1 MNFTRARA
9 LATTAIVAGM
19 TLALATPALAHVTV
33 NPDEVPRGGFAK
45 LAFRVPNERDDAST
59 VKLEVRLPADHP
71 IANVSVKPKAG
82 WTAEVTRAPLATPIV
97 VHGSEVTEAVSQVT
111 WTAAG
116 TDIKPGEFDEFEVSV
131 GPLPDDVD
139 SLLFPAVQT
148 YSDGEEVAW
157 IEPEVE
163 GQPEPELPAPVL
175 RLTAANAGDHDASAP
190 DDDSDHGDAAS
201 VSPSAASDDDGT
213 EGDLA
218 ATPVATTED
227 GSDDGNGLAAAA
239 LTVGLLG
246 VALSIVA
253 LATGRR
259 RSS

>member
-1 MNFTRARA
+1 MISTRARV
-9 LATTAIVAGM
+9 LATTAVVAM
-19 TLALATPALAHVTV
+19 VTLALAMPALAHVTV
-33 NPDEVPRGGFAK
+33 NPDEAPRGGFAK

-82 WTAEVTRAPLATPIV
+82 WAAEVTRAPLANPTN
-97 VHGSEVTEAVSQVT
+97 VHGREVNEAVSQVT

-116 TDIKPGEFDEFEVSV
+116 SDIKPGEFDEFEVSV
-131 GPLPDDVD
+131 GPLPEDVGT
-139 SLLFPAVQT
+139 LLFPAIQT

-175 RLTAANAGDHDASAP
+175 RLTAGGEDHDDDDRAGDPSRQPEASAAAEP
-190 DDDSDHGDAAS
+190 SSEDDRGDEVAASPVSSTDDSDGD
-201 VSPSAASDDDGT
+201 
-213 EGDLA
+213 
-218 ATPVATTED
+218 
-227 GSDDGNGLAAAA
+227 NGLAVAGLVVA
-239 LTVGLLG
+239 LVA

-253 LATGRR
+253 LAAGRR
-259 RSS
+259 PSSS